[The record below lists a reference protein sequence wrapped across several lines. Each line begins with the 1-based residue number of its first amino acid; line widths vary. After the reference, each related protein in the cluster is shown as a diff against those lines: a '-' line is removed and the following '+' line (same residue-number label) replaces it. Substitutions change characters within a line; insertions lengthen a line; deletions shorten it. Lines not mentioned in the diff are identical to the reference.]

1 MMEDVQRKT
10 AEYERLLPEPAVLRS
25 TFAGFPS
32 GVAAMAA
39 TVDGVDRVIVAS
51 SFTVGVS
58 LEPPLVMFAVQN
70 KSGTW
75 PLLKQAPVLG
85 VSVFGAD
92 QDRECRQLAGGDPAT
107 RFDGIEV
114 HRASTDALFV
124 NHAPVWL
131 ETRVWSETPAGDHTV
146 VILEILGMFRDDAV
160 EPLVF
165 HSSKFRRLEPF
176 AS

>member
-1 MMEDVQRKT
+1 MERT
-10 AEYERLLPEPAVLRS
+10 PSEYERTLPEPGVLRS

-32 GVAAMAA
+32 GVAAVAA
-39 TVDGVDRVIVAS
+39 TVDGADHVIVAS

-70 KSGTW
+70 KSRTW
-75 PLLKQAPVLG
+75 PILKQAPVLG
-85 VSVFGAD
+85 ISVLGAD
-92 QDRECRQLAGGDPAT
+92 QDAACRQLASAPPEE

-114 HRASTDALFV
+114 HRASHDALFLRK
-124 NHAPVWL
+124 APVWL
-131 ETRVWSETPAGDHTV
+131 ECEIWGETPAGDHTV
-146 VILEILGMFRDDAV
+146 VILEIKAMFRDHDV

-176 AS
+176 AAV